1 MKIQYDNTTKRI
13 LNVGQQPWA
22 NEADYPDST
31 IIEVDV
37 APPDPYY
44 DYLYDDG
51 VEEDQYIRD
60 EWQEHP
66 SRVLAT
72 LDKTADTQIDLL
84 VQEYKDLGLFSK
96 TVAEIFVAMRNNI
109 DAWNVPQAVKDD
121 LRVWL
126 PLMGASIV
134 WITRRLLRKQ

>member
-13 LNVGQQPWA
+13 LNVGQEPWS
-22 NEADYPDST
+22 NQADYPDST
-31 IIEVDV
+31 ILEVSV

-66 SRVLAT
+66 ARLASA
-72 LDKTADTQIDLL
+72 LDAIADSNLDDLVTRLKTAGMFEMSVTEVFDDIQGRVDALASLADTKVFLRQVIPFL
-84 VQEYKDLGLFSK
+84 VAG
-96 TVAEIFVAMRNNI
+96 VI
-109 DAWNVPQAVKDD
+109 
-121 LRVWL
+121 
-126 PLMGASIV
+126 
-134 WITRRLLRKQ
+134 WIIRRLLRRT